1 MDAARGGS
9 VLCHVRGRRAA
20 RGLGLRGHAGRHVS
34 QGGHESHEQRKLLK
48 WHSLFL
54 KELFM
59 FLFFD
64 LMIKQVVYT

>member
-1 MDAARGGS
+1 MEAARGGS

-34 QGGHESHEQRKLLK
+34 QGGDSGHEQRKLLQ
-48 WHSLFL
+48 WLSLFL
-54 KELFM
+54 EELFM